1 MRKLERR
8 SGKKKKTPIEIKNMI
23 SKLHQP
29 LQKHPRT
36 TSLYRRCHIQ
46 RGLLDPP
53 QLSFCLLPPSAL
65 SVVYLAW
72 IVLIAFIGADSFW
85 LKLAA
90 SLNGRLWLM
99 DRWRNSRQRL
109 DSPLLSSQQQPSLH
123 VHPLCTLDG
132 SKNTVW
138 LIIYILLCC
147 WLYSGATRAS
157 GINASPLYSTSLS
170 HYAHVRWDPDVQTCR
185 VLVR

>member
-1 MRKLERR
+1 MFVQLKLQSAVGLLGCYQPGCIYKQAPSVFWESWESLKGVQER
-8 SGKKKKTPIEIKNMI
+8 KKKKNPIEIKNMI

-29 LQKHPRT
+29 SQKHPPT

-99 DRWRNSRQRL
+99 DRWRNSRRRL
-109 DSPLLSSQQQPSLH
+109 DSPLLAAAAVPSCSPFM
-123 VHPLCTLDG
+123 HPWWIEKYRLINYIHSTLLL
-132 SKNTVW
+132 TVQR
-138 LIIYILLCC
+138 
-147 WLYSGATRAS
+147 SR
-157 GINASPLYSTSLS
+157 
-170 HYAHVRWDPDVQTCR
+170 
-185 VLVR
+185 